1 MPKGGTGSTM
11 GPIRWVVWRSTST
24 HESVR
29 AGLISVRQRAWPS
42 AQDTG
47 KDYRVY
53 GAIPAR
59 IEKRP
64 EARTNIHDKGLRC
77 FNPPSHDATARR
89 PAPYPYRGF
98 GRHIDLRSHASASVT
113 IKRPG
118 PLRSRQRP
126 AVGKPTTPPNLLP
139 IHGTL
144 GRVMSLR
151 PNRA

>member
-1 MPKGGTGSTM
+1 M

-29 AGLISVRQRAWPS
+29 AGLIAVRQRAWPS

-47 KDYRVY
+47 KDYRLY
-53 GAIPAR
+53 GAIPGR

-98 GRHIDLRSHASASVT
+98 GRHIDLRTQVQVLPSNGQVPCGRDNAPQWGN
-113 IKRPG
+113 RPHH
-118 PLRSRQRP
+118 RIS
-126 AVGKPTTPPNLLP
+126 
-139 IHGTL
+139 
-144 GRVMSLR
+144 SLSMVHWEESC
-151 PNRA
+151 P